1 MNMKVIEMIS
11 ARLREVLGDNRVS
24 FMMIT
29 NGSLIS
35 DEIISKMIYSW
46 NIRRVQIS
54 LDGAFKDYNYRKN
67 YVSILNPFD
76 VVLKNIERLL
86 ENDIYVS
93 LRINYDAENYKKIPE
108 LINILVQKFSKYSN
122 LHVYMYHLFEMS
134 QNVKSDLLAK
144 EEWFYMQQVLIK
156 AGFLKPLEAYSLTI
170 RNSQCFACSANSFVI
185 MPNGRL
191 YKCAVATKDK
201 SACIGSINEGII
213 NYSVFERWCDPSLR
227 EECASC
233 VFLPLCQG
241 GCRAGV
247 LGYMSEQCFTQ
258 KEFAADVLRERLKC
272 LKISNKQAM
281 NYDEK

>member
-1 MNMKVIEMIS
+1 
-11 ARLREVLGDNRVS
+11 
-24 FMMIT
+24 
-29 NGSLIS
+29 
-35 DEIISKMIYSW
+35 
-46 NIRRVQIS
+46 
-54 LDGAFKDYNYRKN
+54 
-67 YVSILNPFD
+67 
-76 VVLKNIERLL
+76 
-86 ENDIYVS
+86 
-93 LRINYDAENYKKIPE
+93 
-108 LINILVQKFSKYSN
+108 
-122 LHVYMYHLFEMS
+122 MS

-144 EEWFYMQQVLIK
+144 KEWFYVQQVLIK

-201 SACIGSINEGII
+201 SACIGSIDEGII

-272 LKISNKQAM
+272 LKIINRQQ
-281 NYDEK
+281 